1 MKNQSCPKNDCM
13 YLHELGDEQAS
24 FTKERMQQGK
34 HTEYEKAL
42 HEEMLSSMQPPASPS
57 PTSLGGGGGEEADW
71 SHHWGGSAGEEWGR
85 PGGSDQTWPHLGPAV
100 PPYKGRYI
108 GKEEDKSK
116 SKR

>member
-24 FTKERMQQGK
+24 FTKEQMQQGK

-42 HEEMLSSMQPPASPS
+42 HEEMLASLQQPASPT
-57 PTSLGGGGGEEADW
+57 PHTLGGSGGEVSDW
-71 SHHWGGSAGEEWGR
+71 SQHWGSQSGEDWGR
-85 PGGSDQTWPHLGPAV
+85 QGGSEQTWPDLGPA
-100 PPYKGRYI
+100 PYKGRY
-108 GKEEDKSK
+108 KDEDKSK